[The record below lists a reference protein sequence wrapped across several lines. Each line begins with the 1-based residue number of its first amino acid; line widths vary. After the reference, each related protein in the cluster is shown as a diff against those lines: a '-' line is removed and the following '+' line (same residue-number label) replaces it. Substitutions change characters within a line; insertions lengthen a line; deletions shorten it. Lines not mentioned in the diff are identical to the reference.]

1 MSAAAEASRPPGRP
15 AAAVS
20 GEAYRQAMRRF
31 GAAVSVVTTRCG
43 SARNGLTATA
53 VMSLTAEP
61 PRLAVAVNHGASAF
75 AMLRDSGVF
84 AVNVLRHDQ
93 AWIAERFAGV
103 GGVKGEARFDD
114 ALWIEAVTGAP
125 VLEPCAAAFDCRIE
139 RVIEVGTHSL
149 LIGAVQSV
157 RVGPG
162 GRPLLHIEGGW
173 ASLIRPGESGVE
185 GSRPAASARGRHG
198 DGAGP

>member
-1 MSAAAEASRPPGRP
+1 MSAAAEASFPPGRP

-43 SARNGLTATA
+43 PVRNGLTATA

-103 GGVKGEARFDD
+103 GGVKGEVRFDD
-114 ALWIEAVTGAP
+114 ALWVDDVTGAP

-139 RVIEVGTHSL
+139 RVIEIGTHSL

-157 RVGPG
+157 RIGPG

-173 ASLIRPGESGVE
+173 ASLIGPGEPGGE
-185 GSRPAASARGRHG
+185 ASRPAASAGGRGGEGEGR
-198 DGAGP
+198 

>member
-1 MSAAAEASRPPGRP
+1 MSVVAEASRP

-75 AMLRDSGVF
+75 AMLRDSSVF

-103 GGVKGEARFDD
+103 GGVKGEARFGD
-114 ALWIEAVTGAP
+114 AVWIEAVTGAP
-125 VLEPCAAAFDCRIE
+125 VLEQCAAAFDCRIE
-139 RVIEVGTHSL
+139 RVVEVGTHSL

-162 GRPLLHIEGGW
+162 ERPLLHIEGGW
-173 ASLIRPGESGVE
+173 ASLIRPDESGVE
-185 GSRPAASARGRHG
+185 DSRPDASAAGHHG